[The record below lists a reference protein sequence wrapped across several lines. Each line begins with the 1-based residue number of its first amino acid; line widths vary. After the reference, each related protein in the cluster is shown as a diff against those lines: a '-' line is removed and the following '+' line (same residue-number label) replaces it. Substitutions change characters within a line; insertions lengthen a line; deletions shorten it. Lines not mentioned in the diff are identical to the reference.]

1 MNLNHTGS
9 RKGFSLV
16 ELLAVVMI
24 LAVLAA
30 IAIPMY
36 INSRK
41 TAAARVCIS
50 NITAIAAAESAW
62 ATRNGGYLY
71 DTGSTAA
78 TLATQAPYVAGSTT
92 AAPSGGLVG
101 APEGL
106 SQTLTCPL
114 ALPVTGTV
122 TNNYTVTN
130 NSGACVI
137 ACTNTLAHQAVL
149 GTAANYTKTLV
160 APSSEGVLP

>member
-1 MNLNHTGS
+1 MNLPRTGS

-41 TAAARVCIS
+41 TAAARVCLS
-50 NITAIAAAESAW
+50 NMTAIAAAESAW
-62 ATRNGGYLY
+62 ATRNGTYIYDASGALVTSTGY
-71 DTGSTAA
+71 TAGTA
-78 TLATQAPYVAGSTT
+78 S

-106 SQTLTCPL
+106 AQNLTCPL
-114 ALPVTGTV
+114 NKAGATNTYAVTQTGT
-122 TNNYTVTN
+122 TGN
-130 NSGACVI
+130 CVI
-137 ACTNTLAHQAVL
+137 TCSNAADHALVL
-149 GTAANYTKTLV
+149 GASTDYAKTLV
-160 APSSEGVLP
+160 APVKEGVLP

>member
-1 MNLNHTGS
+1 MNLHRTES

-41 TAAARVCIS
+41 TAAARVCLS
-50 NITAIAAAESAW
+50 NIAAIAAAESAW
-62 ATRNGGYLY
+62 ATRNGSYLA
-71 DTGSTAA
+71 DATGALVTSTA
-78 TLATQAPYVAGSTT
+78 YVPGSTT

-106 SQTLTCPL
+106 SLNLTCPL
-114 ALPVTGTV
+114 AIPTSGANT
-122 TNNYTVTN
+122 YTVTSPAN
-130 NSGACVI
+130 NCVI
-137 ACTNTLAHQAVL
+137 TCTNAALHAGVL
-149 GTAANYTKTLV
+149 GTSATYTKTLV
-160 APSSEGVLP
+160 APGSEGALP

>member
-1 MNLNHTGS
+1 MNLHRTGS

-50 NITAIAAAESAW
+50 NIAAIAAAESAW
-62 ATRNGGYLY
+62 ATRNGSYVY
-71 DTGSTAA
+71 DTSA
-78 TLATQAPYVAGSTT
+78 TVFATQTPYVAGTAS

-106 SQTLTCPL
+106 SQNLTCPL
-114 ALPVTGTV
+114 NVSGAS
-122 TNNYTVTN
+122 NAYTVTN
-130 NSGACVI
+130 GSGGNCVI
-137 ACTNTLAHQAVL
+137 LCTNSTEHAKVL
-149 GTAANYTKTLV
+149 GTDPATYTKTLV
-160 APSSEGVLP
+160 APGSESAVP

>member
-1 MNLNHTGS
+1 MNLHRTGS

-41 TAAARVCIS
+41 TAAARVCLS

-62 ATRNGGYLY
+62 ATRNGSYLA
-71 DTGSTAA
+71 DNGAALVTSTVYTPRTSSAA
-78 TLATQAPYVAGSTT
+78 AG
-92 AAPSGGLVG
+92 GGLVG

-106 SQTLTCPL
+106 AQNLTCPL
-114 ALPVTGTV
+114 NLPSPA
-122 TNNYTVTN
+122 TNTYTVTSTGGN
-130 NSGACVI
+130 CVI
-137 ACTNTLAHQAVL
+137 TCTNAGQHALVL
-149 GTAANYTKTLV
+149 GVSGDYAKTLT
-160 APSSEGVLP
+160 APASEGTLP

>member
-1 MNLNHTGS
+1 MSPNRTGS

-62 ATRNGGYLY
+62 ATRNGGYIY
-71 DTGSTAA
+71 DATNAPVTQTA
-78 TLATQAPYVAGSTT
+78 YVAGTAT

-106 SQTLTCPL
+106 SQNLTCPL
-114 ALPVTGTV
+114 AIPGAAGG
-122 TNNYTVTN
+122 NAYTVTQTGTTGN
-130 NSGACVI
+130 CVI
-137 ACTNTLAHQAVL
+137 VCTNSTAHATVL
-149 GTAANYTKTLV
+149 GIDPTTYTKTLV
-160 APSSEGVLP
+160 APGSEGILP

>member
-1 MNLNHTGS
+1 MSPNRTGS

-62 ATRNGGYLY
+62 ATRNSGYLA
-71 DTGSTAA
+71 DATNAPVTQTA
-78 TLATQAPYVAGSTT
+78 YVAGTAT

-106 SQTLTCPL
+106 SQNLTCPL
-114 ALPVTGTV
+114 AIPGAAGG
-122 TNNYTVTN
+122 NAYTVTST
-130 NSGACVI
+130 SGNCVI
-137 ACTNTLAHQAVL
+137 TCTNAAAHATVL
-149 GTAANYTKTLV
+149 GTTATYTKTLV
-160 APSSEGVLP
+160 APGSEGILP

>member
-1 MNLNHTGS
+1 MNQNRTGS

-62 ATRNGGYLY
+62 ATRNGSYLY
-71 DTGSTAA
+71 DGAGAPVTQTA
-78 TLATQAPYVAGSTT
+78 YVAGTL
-92 AAPSGGLVG
+92 AAPPSGGLVG

-106 SQTLTCPL
+106 SQNLTCPL
-114 ALPVTGTV
+114 AIAGAS
-122 TNNYTVTN
+122 NAYTVAPTAA
-130 NSGACVI
+130 GGTDCVI
-137 ACTNTLAHQAVL
+137 TCTNSATHVLVL

-160 APSSEGVLP
+160 APGSEGVLP